1 MARLLDTR
9 RLTGR
14 NLHLPGPGA
23 AAEVLVEAGDDVVE
37 LETRLRRA
45 IHETLTRLGLAD
57 ETLRVRRSHQG
68 LSLAV
73 AAPDDA
79 LLTAADALE
88 VAIHRVLGTGP
99 GPAAAVDGVAAADPL
114 VTRQQ
119 EMSPALVALT
129 AEARRRALPFV
140 VDDEGL
146 GLGLGALGQTFRL
159 DALPTPAAVPWSR
172 LGAIPV
178 ALVTGT
184 NGKTT
189 TTRMLASILG
199 HTGRVVGSTSTDGVV
214 VDGVVVERGDWS
226 GPGGARRVLRDPRVE
241 VAALE
246 AARGG
251 LLRRGLPLDGYD
263 VGVVTNVADDHL
275 GEFGVDT
282 LDDMA
287 DVKCLVARGVKPGG
301 VVVLNGADPLL
312 RARAPSCAGRV
323 VFFAVDP
330 AVVRADLA
338 AGGEAWCVDVVDP
351 GDGRPFVVRGE
362 GPGRTA
368 VIAVD
373 DVPACFGGA
382 ARYNVENA
390 LAASAAARALGADDV
405 AIAAG
410 LRAFSSSTE
419 ANPGRGNVLRHGGVT
434 VVVDFAHNPAAVAAL
449 GGLLAHLRGPAGR
462 LLACVGAPGD
472 RLDSE
477 LEALADA
484 LAALGPDVVV
494 LRELEHYRR
503 GRAVGAV
510 PGLLR
515 ARLRARGVTVEPAD
529 AADDLDG
536 LARVLAAARA
546 GDVVVLTPLVDGE
559 DVFAALAARGFTP

>member
-1 MARLLDTR
+1 MARLTDTR

-23 AAEVLVEAGDDVVE
+23 AAEVVVEAGDDVDA
-37 LETRLRRA
+37 LEARLRQA
-45 IHETLTRLGLAD
+45 IHETLAGLGLAD
-57 ETLRVRRSHQG
+57 DTLRVRRSRQG

-88 VAIHRVLGTGP
+88 VAIHRVFGTGP
-99 GPAAAVDGVAAADPL
+99 GSAVAVDGIVAADPL
-114 VTRQQ
+114 VTRKQ
-119 EMSPALVALT
+119 EQNPALVALT
-129 AEARRRALPFV
+129 AEARQRRLPFV
-140 VDDEGL
+140 VDDEVL
-146 GLGLGALGQTFRL
+146 GLGLGARGQTFRL
-159 DALPTPAAVPWSR
+159 DALPTPTAVPWAR

-178 ALVTGT
+178 ALITGT

-189 TTRMLASILG
+189 TTRMLASILA

-246 AARGG
+246 TARGG

-287 DVKCLVARGVKPGG
+287 EVKCLVARGVRPGG
-301 VVVLNGADPLL
+301 VVVLNAADPLL
-312 RARAPSCAGRV
+312 RTRAPSFVGRV
-323 VFFAVDP
+323 VPFAIHQTDV
-330 AVVRADLA
+330 ADALA
-338 AGGEAWCVDVVDP
+338 AGSEVWCVEVVDGCP
-351 GDGRPFVVRGE
+351 RIVRSK
-362 GPGRTA
+362 GPTRTA
-368 VIAVD
+368 VVAVD

-382 ARYNVENA
+382 ARYNIENA
-390 LAASAAARALGADDV
+390 LAAAAAARALGADDA
-405 AIAAG
+405 AIASG
-410 LRAFSSSTE
+410 LRSFSTGVD
-419 ANPGRGNVLRHGGVT
+419 ANPGRGNVLRHDGVT

-449 GGLLAHLRGPAGR
+449 AGLLAHLRGDAGR
-462 LLACVGAPGD
+462 LLLCVGAPGD

-477 LEALADA
+477 LEGLADA
-484 LAALGPDVVV
+484 IAALGPDGVV

-503 GRAVGAV
+503 GRAVGVV
-510 PGLLR
+510 PALLR
-515 ARLRARGVTVEPAD
+515 ARLRAHAVDVDDAD
-529 AADDLDG
+529 AAHDLDG
-536 LARVLAAARA
+536 LARVLAVARA

-559 DVFAALAARGFTP
+559 HVFAALAARGFKA